1 MILKRSYQTL
11 LLFTSV
17 ILFVMSFLI
26 PLNQAS
32 AEVINRERY
41 QMDWAYSPQYG
52 KDVRKELLK
61 NASGQIAYCLVYGLK
76 SPNGEDLPEA
86 GKTDDVSYRVLMNG
100 YPQKTPESLG
110 VSNWKEAHYAT
121 QLALWNALG
130 QISVDELQFKNAA
143 VEKAAKNIIHAA
155 NQSQDT
161 QDVWMNVIPT
171 DKQEAQLNG
180 EYFETTTYNVQ
191 TNAKK
196 GTFHVEMNNAPQGT
210 RIVTEQGE
218 VKETFQLGEKFR
230 IQVPKS
236 SKSSELSLKVVS
248 NLTSVHAIVYKGT
261 STIQDATVLLECST
275 EVFWKANGALKVMK
289 VDESKKPLP
298 GAVFEIANSNQQVM
312 GMITADKNG
321 IAEVGNLELGTY
333 TVKEV
338 KAPVVEM
345 KNVQIK
351 GNIEIKKISDTGKI
365 LPGVLLQSFLNETTL

>member
-1 MILKRSYQTL
+1 MVLKRSYQTL

-17 ILFVMSFLI
+17 LLFVMSCLI

-52 KDVRKELLK
+52 KDVRTELLK

-100 YPQKTPESLG
+100 YPQKTPENLG

-180 EYFETTTYNVQ
+180 EYFETTT
-191 TNAKK
+191 
-196 GTFHVEMNNAPQGT
+196 
-210 RIVTEQGE
+210 TEE
-218 VKETFQLGEKFR
+218 
-230 IQVPKS
+230 
-236 SKSSELSLKVVS
+236 
-248 NLTSVHAIVYKGT
+248 
-261 STIQDATVLLECST
+261 
-275 EVFWKANGALKVMK
+275 
-289 VDESKKPLP
+289 
-298 GAVFEIANSNQQVM
+298 
-312 GMITADKNG
+312 
-321 IAEVGNLELGTY
+321 
-333 TVKEV
+333 
-338 KAPVVEM
+338 
-345 KNVQIK
+345 
-351 GNIEIKKISDTGKI
+351 
-365 LPGVLLQSFLNETTL
+365 SFLSSGEDELEMTYFLVRLPFSSYSFTQLDEESPIPVFIGLSCWS